1 MTNGESVFI
10 GMMEACAVLKLN
22 AIIYEG
28 SELTIS
34 GYLSRIHP
42 GGILNEE
49 FLKPLCITP

>member
-1 MTNGESVFI
+1 MTNGESGFI
-10 GMMEACAVLKLN
+10 GMMEARAVLKLN

-34 GYLSRIHP
+34 GYLSCIHP